1 MLIKL
6 LTIRVSLGDIGDGLP
21 LHRNQNV
28 EAFLQEAF
36 VDVIT
41 RMVKTCISD
50 ARLVNGEGDTGGE
63 GEGDTGGESVGGIG
77 EGEGVAEGTAD
88 SATV

>member
-6 LTIRVSLGDIGDGLP
+6 LTIRVSLGEIGDGLP

-36 VDVIT
+36 VDVIM

-50 ARLVNGEGDTGGE
+50 ARLVNGWGG
-63 GEGDTGGESVGGIG
+63 
-77 EGEGVAEGTAD
+77 
-88 SATV
+88 

>member
-6 LTIRVSLGDIGDGLP
+6 LTIRVSLGEIGDGLP

-41 RMVKTCISD
+41 RMVETCIGD
-50 ARLVNGEGDTGGE
+50 ARLVNGR
-63 GEGDTGGESVGGIG
+63 
-77 EGEGVAEGTAD
+77 
-88 SATV
+88 

>member
-1 MLIKL
+1 M
-6 LTIRVSLGDIGDGLP
+6 GDGLP

-63 GEGDTGGESVGGIG
+63 GEGDTGGEGEGDTGGESVGGIG